1 MRKSLAL
8 MMTLAL
14 VLAAAS
20 VASAQSYSVFGN
32 VGYGS
37 LGTSTKI
44 DRDST
49 LEMSGSGMALQIGG
63 MYDVNE
69 NLAVGV
75 LYDRVAVHSGYQG
88 SALSSSDVTFPD
100 VTFSD
105 VTLTSLTASSVLS
118 GFNAIVSY
126 KFDNPI
132 VRFDVFGGVGSYGFS
147 SKYGFSGKLSE
158 QGQDPVSFRGEVN
171 SNIAD
176 RALGFIGGAR
186 VEAPLTS
193 DLVLT
198 GTFAYRSVNWGR
210 TTLEVDYTIS
220 NDADKVSE
228 SSTQNLESFS
238 AGGWSIGVGVT
249 YKF

>member
-1 MRKSLAL
+1 MRKSLVL
-8 MMTLAL
+8 TLTLAL

-44 DRDST
+44 DRDLT

-88 SALSSSDVTFPD
+88 SALSSSDVTF
-100 VTFSD
+100 SD
-105 VTLTSLTASSVLS
+105 VTLTVLS

-147 SKYGFSGKLSE
+147 SKYGFSEKLSE
-158 QGQDPVSFRGEVN
+158 QGQDPVSFREEEN
-171 SNIAD
+171 RNIAD

-210 TTLEVDYTIS
+210 TTLEVDSTIS
-220 NDADKVSE
+220 NDAGKVSE

-238 AGGWSIGVGVT
+238 ARGWSIGVGVT